1 MSELGTAVEERFK
14 ALNDKIEE
22 RTRQVDIKL
31 KANDETIKT
40 AKDVVDRRL
49 HELNELRKEVML
61 DRDQFAK
68 KEVYDTRI
76 NSLSRIVHI
85 GLGALLAIQFMLK
98 FFVK

>member
-76 NSLSRIVHI
+76 NSLSRIVYI